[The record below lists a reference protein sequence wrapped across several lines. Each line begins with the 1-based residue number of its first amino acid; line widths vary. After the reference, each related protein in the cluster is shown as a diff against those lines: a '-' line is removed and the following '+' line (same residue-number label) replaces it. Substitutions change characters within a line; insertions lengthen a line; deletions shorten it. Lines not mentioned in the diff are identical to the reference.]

1 MKRLFSKHALNI
13 FQIHM
18 ESWPHPL
25 HTHNFYE
32 LILINEGT
40 GFHMV
45 NDVTFPYKKDDVF
58 LLTPHDYHQFH
69 ITEATTF
76 TYLKFTEALLEEK
89 NTLITSN
96 HISKETRE
104 LLLLAR
110 NQTQC
115 IVKSPSDNS
124 FIHALC
130 NQLLNEFKNPSRF
143 SKQIA
148 QELFGAILLIVLR
161 NIIPLSNKNFAAHE
175 ETIIDR
181 LLYYIRSEIGNPEK
195 ISQKALAEFLNL
207 SPGYIGSFIKKHT
220 GNSLQYMINETR
232 LQTAE
237 KLLKQSSLPI
247 KEIASRVGFNDS
259 SHMNKLF
266 QKYRKANPKSYR
278 GS

>member
-18 ESWPHPL
+18 SSWPHPV

-32 LILINEGT
+32 LILINEGS

-45 NDVTFPYKKDDVF
+45 NDITFPYKKDDVF

-69 ITEATTF
+69 IVEATTF

-89 NTLITSN
+89 NALITSN
-96 HISKETRE
+96 DISKETRE

-115 IVKSPSDNS
+115 IVKSQSDKS

-130 NQLLNEFKNPSRF
+130 VQLLNEFKHPGRF

-148 QELFGAILLIVLR
+148 HELFGAILLMVLR
-161 NIIPLSNKNFAAHE
+161 NIVPLSGKNFAAYE
-175 ETIIDR
+175 ETAIDR

-195 ISQKALAEFLNL
+195 ISQKSLAEFLNM
-207 SPGYIGSFIKKHT
+207 SPGYIGSFVKKHT

-232 LQTAE
+232 LQIAE

-266 QKYRKANPKSYR
+266 QKYRETNPKSYR
-278 GS
+278 TG